1 MKKSTTSIALAAVGG
16 IGMGAVSPA
25 QADVCTFTPTSGIW
39 ASAGNWDC
47 SAEEDI
53 PDSDDHAIIPSGKT
67 CDVDA
72 DADAQ
77 GLGVSGTLDIAS
89 GTTLTLHGV
98 SGDVLVNVQFAGTIN
113 LVGSDSVLEFLEDG
127 LIVSEGEAGKIVGAD
142 DDAQIILADNTTLTN
157 KVIIEGNL
165 QITEAAIDDATFVN
179 EGTVHANASGT
190 LYINTDQMED
200 SLGLGQP
207 RWKVS
212 RNSSAV
218 LKLEP
223 TNATAPTLAANF
235 RVENGTLDIQAT
247 VNTTGDLS
255 QTGGTISVADGAV
268 LQFNAPT

>member
-1 MKKSTTSIALAAVGG
+1 MKKRTTSIALAAVGG
-16 IGMGAVSPA
+16 IGIAAVSPA
-25 QADVCTFTPTSGIW
+25 RADVCTFTPTSGIW
-39 ASAGNWDC
+39 AAAGNWNC

-72 DADAQ
+72 HADAQ
-77 GLGVSGTLDIAS
+77 GLGVSGTLHIAS

-98 SGDVLVNVQFAGTIN
+98 AGNVLVNVPGAGTIN
-113 LVGSDSVLEFLEDG
+113 LEGSSSVLEFLDDG
-127 LIVSEGEAGKIVGAD
+127 LIVAEGEAGKIVGQHN
-142 DDAQIILADNTTLTN
+142 DAKILLDNDTTLTN
-157 KVIIEGNL
+157 KVDIEGHL
-165 QITEAAIDDATFVN
+165 QITEAAGENATFVN
-179 EGTVHANASGT
+179 EGTVHANSNGT
-190 LYINTDQMED
+190 LYINTDAVED
-200 SLGLGQP
+200 TGLVEF

-212 RNSSAV
+212 TNSSAV

-223 TNATAPTLAANF
+223 TNVTPPTLGGNF